1 MTIEKIRELCNAEP
15 FRPFVIHFPGGR
27 RLPVEHPDY
36 IALAP
41 SGRLISVFKKDD
53 SEALVDLPLISDI
66 TVKSRSG
73 NGAKG
78 HH

>member
-15 FRPFVIHFPGGR
+15 FRPFVIHFPDGR
-27 RLPVEHPDY
+27 RLPVDHPDY

-53 SEALVDLPLISDI
+53 SEALVDLLLISDI

-78 HH
+78 RH